1 MSMGADGGSGAT
13 GDTVG
18 GLFSQSGICEQSSLV
33 GEVLRRTGRGVS
45 FIFHSEAAVERISQ
59 DPLLLSLLPLPG
71 SDVKTRMIVLP
82 LTLGRQ
88 TRPYEGFTV
97 NTQN

>member
-59 DPLLLSLLPLPG
+59 DPLLLSLLPLPELRCKNKDD
-71 SDVKTRMIVLP
+71 SSSSHIRET
-82 LTLGRQ
+82 
-88 TRPYEGFTV
+88 
-97 NTQN
+97 N

>member
-33 GEVLRRTGRGVS
+33 WEVLRRTGRGVS

-59 DPLLLSLLPLPG
+59 EPLLLSSCLSELRCKNKDD
-71 SDVKTRMIVLP
+71 SSSSHIRETN
-82 LTLGRQ
+82 LGH
-88 TRPYEGFTV
+88 TKCSL
-97 NTQN
+97 